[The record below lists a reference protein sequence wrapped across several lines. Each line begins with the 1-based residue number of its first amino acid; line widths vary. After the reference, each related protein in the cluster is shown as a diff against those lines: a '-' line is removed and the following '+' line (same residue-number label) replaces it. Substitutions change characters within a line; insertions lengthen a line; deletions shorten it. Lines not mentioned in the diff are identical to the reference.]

1 MKKTILIFLIILSS
15 SSFSQSL
22 EKQEDNTIYNLA
34 GIDEKPEYPEGL
46 KQLNAYVNENYLKS
60 GYASERKGKI
70 YTLFVVEKDGTLS
83 DIKILRGVDLEKS
96 KALIQIL
103 KNSPKWKPG
112 KQNGKLVRVLYALPL
127 IIGS

>member
-34 GIDEKPEYPEGL
+34 GIDVKPEYPDGL

-60 GYASERKGKI
+60 GFESERKGKI